1 MFGYTVKHG
10 MQWLAGEDQSFL
22 GAVEVFSKGQI
33 EKSLTAFSSSQTAK
47 LLGNINTKI
56 LKG

>member
-1 MFGYTVKHG
+1 